1 MGGSAPRRDHQL
13 PAETTSFVDRRG
25 ELTEGRELLAR
36 ARLVTLTGPG
46 GVGKTRLAAR
56 IAARVR
62 RAFPDGVRFVHLSGL
77 HDPALVPLAAADALG
92 LHDHSAQPPLDALVE
107 QVRDRRLLLVV
118 DNCEHLAGACAQLAA
133 ALLRGTEGVRILAT
147 SRHRLGLTEEHL
159 LEVRPLPVPDPD
171 GDLSAAEGYP
181 ALTLF
186 ADRAAAVV
194 PGFRLTP
201 GNLASVA
208 RLCRRLDGLPLA
220 IELAAVRMRVLDV
233 DQLLDRLDDRYRFLT
248 TGSPAAL
255 PRHQT
260 LRAAVAWSHD
270 LCTGPEQVVWA
281 RLSVLA
287 GAFDLETAEAV
298 CADDTGEGD
307 AGWGTGRPPAGVLL
321 PEGATGFADD
331 AGSRGAAA
339 GERPHPAQAL
349 TGPTTPPP
357 PDDGPGNPTPPTLG
371 PADGIAPRP
380 VLRPYPLAAPRS
392 DDGPDSGM
400 PASPVPGPVGVS
412 LSGGVPGPVGVS
424 LSGGVPGPVGV
435 SLSGGAPGPVGV
447 PPSPSVPGLGGA
459 TLPSLALGPG
469 GATPPSPV
477 PGSGGVPLPPV
488 VFCPGGSMPSLA
500 VSGSGGVAAPLA
512 VPSPGGV
519 AASPAVSGPGGVAA
533 HSAVSGPG
541 GAAASPAVSGP
552 GRVSLPPPVPGSGG
566 VPLPPVVFCP
576 GGSMPSLAVSG
587 SGGVAAPLAVP
598 SPGGVAASPA
608 VSGPGGVAAHSAVS
622 GPGGAAASPAVS
634 GPGRV
639 SLPPPVLGPGGLT
652 LPWPVPCPGGVTPSL
667 AVPSPGGVAASLA
680 VPSPGGVAASLAVPG
695 PGGVAASLAVSGPG
709 GVAAHPVGEAVH
721 AVGDWHAGP
730 GPVGLRA
737 DDVLDAV
744 AGLVDKSVLCR
755 EPGPGGVRYRMLD
768 TLRQYGL
775 ERLRRTAGEEEAAR
789 RRQRDRMLRRV
800 EDCERGWFGPGQPE
814 TVARLRA
821 DRDNLRAAL
830 DFSLSTPGEERA
842 GLRLAG
848 TLWFYWHACGV
859 PREGLYWLERALAAS
874 PEPTRERARGLW
886 VAGLLAATT
895 QDFPRGH
902 RQATEAL
909 ALARALGDP
918 AEAAHA
924 EYVIGVIRLFGD
936 DLPGAL
942 THFETTVARGPV
954 PGQHLSLVG
963 LDQVE
968 LACALGFLGEADR
981 AVEICEQ
988 ALRLCERHGE
998 QWVRSYVLRILALAH
1013 TVRRDWPRAERHAR
1027 EALRLKHAV
1036 HDIIGMAL
1044 TLDLLASIAGERG
1057 AHRHA
1062 ALLMGG
1068 ADRVWADIDTGRWGA
1083 HTLNSVRRDSE
1094 ERACR
1099 ALGRDA
1105 FERAH
1110 RRGGGLGLAE
1120 LVGQALQEPARPR
1133 PGDSPAPHDD
1143 TTVRLTRRETEVAR
1157 LVAEGLANQQIAD
1170 RLVIARRTAEG
1181 HVERILSKLGFSNRS
1196 QIAAWVTAQR

>member
-133 ALLRGTEGVRILAT
+133 ALLHGTGGVRILAT

-201 GNLASVA
+201 ANLASVA

-307 AGWGTGRPPAGVLL
+307 AGWGTGRAPAGVLL

-331 AGSRGAAA
+331 AGRRGAAA
-339 GERPHPAQAL
+339 GERPHSAHAL

-357 PDDGPGNPTPPTLG
+357 RDDGPGNPTPPALG

-392 DDGPDSGM
+392 GDGPDSEM
-400 PASPVPGPVGVS
+400 LPSPVPCPGGAPLS
-412 LSGGVPGPVGVS
+412 LGVPGPVGVPLS
-424 LSGGVPGPVGV
+424 LGVPGPVVMPPSRGV
-435 SLSGGAPGPVGV
+435 PGP
-447 PPSPSVPGLGGA
+447 GGA
-459 TLPSLALGPG
+459 TVPSPAPGPG
-469 GATPPSPV
+469 GATPPSPG

-488 VFCPGGSMPSLA
+488 VLCPGGAMPPSAVSGPGRVPLSPPVSGPDGLTLPWPVPCPGGVTPSPAVSGPGGVAASPAVPSPGGDAASLA
-500 VSGSGGVAAPLA
+500 VSGSGGVAAPT
-512 VPSPGGV
+512 
-519 AASPAVSGPGGVAA
+519 
-533 HSAVSGPG
+533 
-541 GAAASPAVSGP
+541 AVSGP
-552 GRVSLPPPVPGSGG
+552 GRVPLSPPVS
-566 VPLPPVVFCP
+566 
-576 GGSMPSLAVSG
+576 
-587 SGGVAAPLAVP
+587 
-598 SPGGVAASPA
+598 
-608 VSGPGGVAAHSAVS
+608 
-622 GPGGAAASPAVS
+622 
-634 GPGRV
+634 
-639 SLPPPVLGPGGLT
+639 GPGGLT
-652 LPWPVPCPGGVTPSL
+652 LPWPVPCPGGVTPSP
-667 AVPSPGGVAASLA
+667 AVSGSGGVAASPA
-680 VPSPGGVAASLAVPG
+680 VP
-695 PGGVAASLAVSGPG
+695 GPG

-730 GPVGLRA
+730 GTVGLRT

-744 AGLVDKSVLCR
+744 AGLLDKSVLCR
-755 EPGPGGVRYRMLD
+755 EPGPGGMRYRMLD

-775 ERLRRTAGEEEAAR
+775 ERLRRTAGEEGAAR

-848 TLWFYWHACGV
+848 TLWFYWHACGA
-859 PREGLYWLERALAAS
+859 PREGLYWLDRALAAS

-895 QDFPRGH
+895 QEFPRGH

-909 ALARALGDP
+909 ALARALGDT

-942 THFETTVARGPV
+942 AHFETTVARGPV

-1068 ADRVWADIDTGRWGA
+1068 ADRVWGDIDTGRWGA

-1143 TTVRLTRRETEVAR
+1143 TTVRLTRRETEVAL

>member
-1 MGGSAPRRDHQL
+1 MGGSAPRRDHHL
-13 PAETTSFVDRRG
+13 PVETTSFVDRRG
-25 ELTEGRELLAR
+25 ELNEGRELLAR

-92 LHDHSAQPPLDALVE
+92 LHDHSAQPPLHALVE
-107 QVRDRRLLLVV
+107 QVRERRLLLVV

-133 ALLRGTEGVRILAT
+133 ALLHGTGGVRVLAT

-194 PGFRLTP
+194 PGFRLTR
-201 GNLASVA
+201 GNLESVA

-270 LCTGPEQVVWA
+270 LCTGPEQSVWA

-287 GAFDLETAEAV
+287 GSFDLETAEAV
-298 CADDTGEGD
+298 CAAEAGAGEAGRGSGLVPAQVLRPESAAGLTGG
-307 AGWGTGRPPAGVLL
+307 AVR
-321 PEGATGFADD
+321 GAT
-331 AGSRGAAA
+331 S
-339 GERPHPAQAL
+339 GERTRPAQAL
-349 TGPTTPPP
+349 AVTV
-357 PDDGPGNPTPPTLG
+357 TL
-371 PADGIAPRP
+371 P
-380 VLRPYPLAAPRS
+380 PLA
-392 DDGPDSGM
+392 
-400 PASPVPGPVGVS
+400 
-412 LSGGVPGPVGVS
+412 
-424 LSGGVPGPVGV
+424 
-435 SLSGGAPGPVGV
+435 GAPGAVV
-447 PPSPSVPGLGGA
+447 PSVPGPAGGL
-459 TLPSLALGPG
+459 LPLPVPRLD
-469 GATPPSPV
+469 PPVASRPAV
-477 PGSGGVPLPPV
+477 IPGSGAPP
-488 VFCPGGSMPSLA
+488 
-500 VSGSGGVAAPLA
+500 
-512 VPSPGGV
+512 
-519 AASPAVSGPGGVAA
+519 
-533 HSAVSGPG
+533 
-541 GAAASPAVSGP
+541 
-552 GRVSLPPPVPGSGG
+552 R
-566 VPLPPVVFCP
+566 
-576 GGSMPSLAVSG
+576 
-587 SGGVAAPLAVP
+587 
-598 SPGGVAASPA
+598 
-608 VSGPGGVAAHSAVS
+608 
-622 GPGGAAASPAVS
+622 
-634 GPGRV
+634 
-639 SLPPPVLGPGGLT
+639 
-652 LPWPVPCPGGVTPSL
+652 PVPCPGTLRLPS
-667 AVPSPGGVAASLA
+667 
-680 VPSPGGVAASLAVPG
+680 
-695 PGGVAASLAVSGPG
+695 AVSGQG
-709 GVAAHPVGEAVH
+709 GVTAPPALAAA
-721 AVGDWHAGP
+721 GDWHAATD
-730 GPVGLRA
+730 PVGLRA
-737 DDVLDAV
+737 DEVLDAL
-744 AGLVDKSVLCR
+744 AGLVDKSVLGR

-775 ERLRRTAGEEEAAR
+775 EQLRRTEGEEHTAR
-789 RRQRDRMLRRV
+789 RRQRDWMLRRV
-800 EDCERGWFGPGQPE
+800 EECERGWFGPGQPE

-830 DFSLSTPGEERA
+830 DFSLATPGEGLA

-848 TLWFYWHACGV
+848 ALWFYWHACGA
-859 PREGLYWLERALAAS
+859 PREGLYWLDRALAAN

-886 VAGLLAATT
+886 VAGLLAAAT
-895 QDFPRGH
+895 QDFPLGRRHAGD
-902 RQATEAL
+902 AL
-909 ALARALGDP
+909 ALARALGDA

-924 EYVIGVIRLFGD
+924 EYVIGVLRLFGD

-942 THFETTVARGPV
+942 QHFEATVARGPV
-954 PGQHLSLVG
+954 PGQHLSFVG

-981 AVEICEQ
+981 AVEVCED

-998 QWVRSYVLRILALAH
+998 QWVRSYVLRMLALAH

-1027 EALRLKHAV
+1027 DALRLKLAV
-1036 HDIIGMAL
+1036 HDVIGIAL
-1044 TLDLLASIAGERG
+1044 TLDLLASIAVERG
-1057 AHRHA
+1057 AHRQA
-1062 ALLMGG
+1062 AVLLGG
-1068 ADRVWADIDTGRWGA
+1068 ADRVWADIDAARWGA
-1083 HTLNSVRRDSE
+1083 RTLTSVRRDTE
-1094 ERACR
+1094 ERAR
-1099 ALGRDA
+1099 LALGPDA

-1110 RRGGGLGLAE
+1110 RRGAALGLAE
-1120 LVGQALQEPARPR
+1120 LVAQALQEPARPR
-1133 PGDSPAPHDD
+1133 PGASEVPFEVPFED

>member
-25 ELTEGRELLAR
+25 ELTEGRELLSR

-62 RAFPDGVRFVHLSGL
+62 RAFPDGVCFVHLSGV

-118 DNCEHLAGACAQLAA
+118 DNCEHLAGACARLAA
-133 ALLRGTEGVRILAT
+133 ALLHGTEGVRILAT

-159 LEVRPLPVPDPD
+159 LEVRPLQVPDPD

-270 LCTGPEQVVWA
+270 LCTGPEQVVWS
-281 RLSVLA
+281 RLSVLP
-287 GAFDLETAEAV
+287 GGFDLETAEAV
-298 CADDTGEGD
+298 CADD
-307 AGWGTGRPPAGVLL
+307 
-321 PEGATGFADD
+321 
-331 AGSRGAAA
+331 
-339 GERPHPAQAL
+339 
-349 TGPTTPPP
+349 
-357 PDDGPGNPTPPTLG
+357 PTPPALD
-371 PADGIAPRP
+371 PVDGIAPGP
-380 VLRPYPLAAPRS
+380 VLSRHSLPAPRAGA
-392 DDGPDSGM
+392 GPGGPLLLS
-400 PASPVPGPVGVS
+400 VPGPGRGS
-412 LSGGVPGPVGVS
+412 
-424 LSGGVPGPVGV
+424 
-435 SLSGGAPGPVGV
+435 
-447 PPSPSVPGLGGA
+447 PP
-459 TLPSLALGPG
+459 
-469 GATPPSPV
+469 
-477 PGSGGVPLPPV
+477 
-488 VFCPGGSMPSLA
+488 
-500 VSGSGGVAAPLA
+500 
-512 VPSPGGV
+512 
-519 AASPAVSGPGGVAA
+519 
-533 HSAVSGPG
+533 
-541 GAAASPAVSGP
+541 
-552 GRVSLPPPVPGSGG
+552 R
-566 VPLPPVVFCP
+566 
-576 GGSMPSLAVSG
+576 
-587 SGGVAAPLAVP
+587 
-598 SPGGVAASPA
+598 
-608 VSGPGGVAAHSAVS
+608 
-622 GPGGAAASPAVS
+622 
-634 GPGRV
+634 
-639 SLPPPVLGPGGLT
+639 
-652 LPWPVPCPGGVTPSL
+652 PVPCPGGVPL
-667 AVPSPGGVAASLA
+667 P
-680 VPSPGGVAASLAVPG
+680 
-695 PGGVAASLAVSGPG
+695 LAVSGPG
-709 GVAAHPVGEAVH
+709 GSLLVGVPGLDGMSPPRPVPCHVSPAGDDAGD
-721 AVGDWHAGP
+721 AVGSRQAGP
-730 GPVGLRA
+730 GPVGLRV
-737 DDVLDAV
+737 DEVLDAV

-775 ERLRRTAGEEEAAR
+775 ERLRRRAGEEGAAR
-789 RRQRDRMLRRV
+789 RRQRDRMLWQA
-800 EDCERGWFGPGQPE
+800 EECERGWFGPGQPE

-830 DFSLSTPGEERA
+830 DFSLATPGEERA

-848 TLWFYWHACGV
+848 ALWFYWHACGA

-895 QDFPRGH
+895 QDFPRGR
-902 RQATEAL
+902 RQAADAL
-909 ALARALGDP
+909 ALARALGDT

-942 THFETTVARGPV
+942 THFEATVARGPV

-981 AVEICEQ
+981 AVEVCER
-988 ALRLCERHGE
+988 ALLLCERHGE

-1036 HDIIGMAL
+1036 HDIIGIAL
-1044 TLDLLASIAGERG
+1044 TLDLLASIAAERG
-1057 AHRHA
+1057 NHRHA

-1094 ERACR
+1094 ERAGR

-1120 LVGQALQEPARPR
+1120 LVGQALQEPVRPR

-1143 TTVRLTRRETEVAR
+1143 TAVRLTRRESEVAR

-1196 QIAAWVTAQR
+1196 QIAAWVTAQN

>member
-1 MGGSAPRRDHQL
+1 MGGSAPRRDNHL

-56 IAARVR
+56 IAARVQ
-62 RAFPDGVRFVHLSGL
+62 RAFPDGVCFVHLSGL

-133 ALLRGTEGVRILAT
+133 ALLHGSEGVRILAT

-270 LCTGPEQVVWA
+270 LCTGPEQTVWA

-287 GAFDLETAEAV
+287 GSFDLETAEAV
-298 CADDTGEGD
+298 CADDTGEAN
-307 AGWGTGRPPAGVLL
+307 AGWGTGLTPAGVLL
-321 PEGATGFADD
+321 PEGATGFGGG
-331 AGSRGAAA
+331 AGWGGAAGFGGGVGPGCAVGFGGGA
-339 GERPHPAQAL
+339 GWGGAAVEGHHLAQAL
-349 TGPTTPPP
+349 TPTTTLPLLDAGHVTPAPPAP
-357 PDDGPGNPTPPTLG
+357 G

-380 VLRPYPLAAPRS
+380 VLPHHPLTAPRAG
-392 DDGPDSGM
+392 DGP
-400 PASPVPGPVGVS
+400 
-412 LSGGVPGPVGVS
+412 GGVM
-424 LSGGVPGPVGV
+424 
-435 SLSGGAPGPVGV
+435 APALAGE
-447 PPSPSVPGLGGA
+447 PPSPAVPAPGGVTPSPAVPGLD
-459 TLPSLALGPG
+459 
-469 GATPPSPV
+469 
-477 PGSGGVPLPPV
+477 GVPLPPV
-488 VFCPGGSMPSLA
+488 AVGLCPGGAMP
-500 VSGSGGVAAPLA
+500 
-512 VPSPGGV
+512 
-519 AASPAVSGPGGVAA
+519 SPAVPAPGDVT
-533 HSAVSGPG
+533 
-541 GAAASPAVSGP
+541 
-552 GRVSLPPPVPGSGG
+552 
-566 VPLPPVVFCP
+566 LPPV
-576 GGSMPSLAVSG
+576 L
-587 SGGVAAPLAVP
+587 
-598 SPGGVAASPA
+598 
-608 VSGPGGVAAHSAVS
+608 
-622 GPGGAAASPAVS
+622 
-634 GPGRV
+634 
-639 SLPPPVLGPGGLT
+639 
-652 LPWPVPCPGGVTPSL
+652 
-667 AVPSPGGVAASLA
+667 
-680 VPSPGGVAASLAVPG
+680 PG
-695 PGGVAASLAVSGPG
+695 PGCGAVPL
-709 GVAAHPVGEAVH
+709 VGQ
-721 AVGDWHAGP
+721 AVGDWHAGS
-730 GPVGLRA
+730 GPVGLRTE
-737 DDVLDAV
+737 DVLDAV

-775 ERLRRTAGEEEAAR
+775 ERLRRTAGEEGAVR
-789 RRQRDRMLRRV
+789 GRQRDRMLRRV

-814 TVARLRA
+814 TVALLRA

-842 GLRLAG
+842 GLGLAG
-848 TLWFYWHACGV
+848 ALWFYWHACGA
-859 PREGLYWLERALAAS
+859 PREGLYWLDRALAAS

-886 VAGLLAATT
+886 VAGLLAAAT
-895 QDFPRGH
+895 QDFPRGR
-902 RQATEAL
+902 RQATDAL
-909 ALARALGDP
+909 ALARALGDT

-942 THFETTVARGPV
+942 RHFETTVARGPV

-981 AVEICEQ
+981 AVEVCEQ

-1013 TVRRDWPRAERHAR
+1013 SVRRDWPRAERHAR

-1036 HDIIGMAL
+1036 HDIIGIAL
-1044 TLDLLASIAGERG
+1044 TLDLLASIAAERG

-1094 ERACR
+1094 ERASR

-1120 LVGQALQEPARPR
+1120 LVGQALQEPARQR

-1143 TTVRLTRRETEVAR
+1143 TAVRLTRRESEVAR

-1196 QIAAWVTAQR
+1196 QIAAWVTARR

>member
-1 MGGSAPRRDHQL
+1 MGGSAPRRDHHL

-25 ELTEGRELLAR
+25 ELTQGRELLAR

-92 LHDHSAQPPLDALVE
+92 LHDRSAQPALDALVE

-118 DNCEHLAGACAQLAA
+118 DNCEHLAGACARLAA
-133 ALLRGTEGVRILAT
+133 ALLHGTEGVRILAT

-171 GDLSAAEGYP
+171 ADLSAAEGYP

-201 GNLASVA
+201 ANRASVA
-208 RLCRRLDGLPLA
+208 RLCHRLDGLPLA
-220 IELAAVRMRVLDV
+220 IELAAVRMRVLGV

-270 LCTGPEQVVWA
+270 LCTLPEQAVWA

-287 GAFDLETAEAV
+287 GSFDLETAEAV
-298 CADDTGEGD
+298 CADATPQ
-307 AGWGTGRPPAGVLL
+307 AVARPPQGAGHLVPHPHPTAL
-321 PEGATGFADD
+321 PGAPAQPTELPGT
-331 AGSRGAAA
+331 RLHLAAA
-339 GERPHPAQAL
+339 PA
-349 TGPTTPPP
+349 
-357 PDDGPGNPTPPTLG
+357 
-371 PADGIAPRP
+371 
-380 VLRPYPLAAPRS
+380 
-392 DDGPDSGM
+392 
-400 PASPVPGPVGVS
+400 
-412 LSGGVPGPVGVS
+412 
-424 LSGGVPGPVGV
+424 
-435 SLSGGAPGPVGV
+435 
-447 PPSPSVPGLGGA
+447 GA
-459 TLPSLALGPG
+459 TL
-469 GATPPSPV
+469 T
-477 PGSGGVPLPPV
+477 
-488 VFCPGGSMPSLA
+488 
-500 VSGSGGVAAPLA
+500 
-512 VPSPGGV
+512 
-519 AASPAVSGPGGVAA
+519 
-533 HSAVSGPG
+533 
-541 GAAASPAVSGP
+541 
-552 GRVSLPPPVPGSGG
+552 LPPP
-566 VPLPPVVFCP
+566 
-576 GGSMPSLAVSG
+576 
-587 SGGVAAPLAVP
+587 
-598 SPGGVAASPA
+598 
-608 VSGPGGVAAHSAVS
+608 
-622 GPGGAAASPAVS
+622 
-634 GPGRV
+634 
-639 SLPPPVLGPGGLT
+639 
-652 LPWPVPCPGGVTPSL
+652 
-667 AVPSPGGVAASLA
+667 
-680 VPSPGGVAASLAVPG
+680 
-695 PGGVAASLAVSGPG
+695 
-709 GVAAHPVGEAVH
+709 
-721 AVGDWHAGP
+721 
-730 GPVGLRA
+730 GLRT
-737 DDVLDAV
+737 DDVLEAV

-755 EPGPGGVRYRMLD
+755 EPGPGGVRYRLLD

-775 ERLRRTAGEEEAAR
+775 EQLRRVAGEEDAAR
-789 RRQRDRMLRRV
+789 RRQRDWMLRRA
-800 EDCERGWFGPGQPE
+800 EECERGWFGPGQPE

-830 DFSLSTPGEERA
+830 DFSLSAPGETLA

-848 TLWFYWHACGV
+848 TLWFYWHACGAS
-859 PREGLYWLERALAAS
+859 REGLYWLDRALAAA

-886 VAGLLAATT
+886 VAGLLAAATR
-895 QDFPRGH
+895 DFPRGRRH
-902 RQATEAL
+902 ATEAL
-909 ALARALGDP
+909 ALARALGDA

-942 THFETTVARGPV
+942 RHFETTVARGPV

-968 LACALGFLGEADR
+968 LACALGFLGETER
-981 AVEICEQ
+981 AVEVCEQ
-988 ALRLCERHGE
+988 ALGLCERHDE

-1013 TVRRDWPRAERHAR
+1013 SVRRDWPRAERHGR
-1027 EALRLKHAV
+1027 EALRLKLAV
-1036 HDIIGMAL
+1036 HDVIGIAL
-1044 TLDLLASIAGERG
+1044 TLDLLASIAAGRG
-1057 AHRHA
+1057 AHEHA
-1062 ALLMGG
+1062 AVLLGG
-1068 ADRVWADIDTGRWGA
+1068 ADRVWTDIDTGRWGS

-1094 ERACR
+1094 ERAAP

-1110 RRGGGLGLAE
+1110 RRGHTLALAE
-1120 LVGQALQEPARPR
+1120 LVGHALQEPGRPHAAEAA
-1133 PGDSPAPHDD
+1133 PPPHDD

-1196 QIAAWVTAQR
+1196 QIAAWMTAQR